1 MSHTTTSTS
10 PGCADGNA
18 MPGAPRGGAP
28 PYAATDGTTVAPI
41 GLDDGLLST
50 ILASGPDL
58 VFATDPTGAFL
69 YANAATRRCLGVGQ
83 DSDLARLDPLDLYD
97 VASRRHLRFTVLP
110 ECLTTG
116 MWSGE
121 VVLKGRLQ
129 GPLAVSQV
137 TIAHRGAGGDLTFF
151 STVAHDITAL
161 RARHDTLV
169 RRETL
174 FRSLVESSPGTV
186 AVVSPDGTVCSIDA
200 DLGLRPDDTIGTR
213 GLAAVHPDDLPAVT
227 SAIERVRIADGR
239 TERLQLRTHGT
250 AATWRHLDISLTN
263 RIGIPAVG
271 GIVVNALDITDR
283 VDAESRFRL
292 GFEHAAIGMSVRDLQ
307 GRYLQVNRALC
318 RLLGRDEFELIGR
331 SPEQFTH
338 PDDVTIGSTAVQR
351 LLDSAAGTCE
361 TAKRYLRADGAVV
374 WTEITLSLVRDA
386 SGQPQYFFSQV
397 QDVTDRKRAEDNL
410 FHQARY
416 DGLTG
421 LPNRALLLERL
432 ELALRRASRSAN
444 RTAVLYIDVDQF
456 KLVNDSLGHAIG
468 DRLLV
473 DIARRLREGVR
484 TDDTVGR
491 FGGDEFVV
499 ICEGLAGESDARTLA
514 ERVGHLID
522 APIPVGTA
530 QHYVT
535 VSTGVAVGGPCD
547 TAEELLS
554 DADAAMYRAKAR
566 GRARIELFDKS
577 LRTRASDRLDLKS
590 ALRRSVESG
599 DFSVV
604 FQPVIS
610 LANGQLLGAEAL
622 ARWEHPVRGAISPTE
637 FVPIAEE
644 AGLIGRIGQ
653 QVLAQSLDQ
662 VGWWRRN
669 VPDGDHLWVAVN
681 LSARQLQ
688 DAEIVELLAD
698 AITASGSRP
707 DALHVEITESVLI
720 DEPDACATNL
730 AAIRALGVPISLDD
744 FGTGYSSL
752 AFLRRFPIDTIKI
765 DRSFVAGLCT
775 DAHDSSIVTAVVGLG
790 NAFGLH
796 VLAEGIETPDQ
807 LHRLQALGCDQGQGY
822 LWSRG
827 LPGAEFRVWATD
839 TRGGA
844 ARKRT
849 LLGQRAPVS

>member
-1 MSHTTTSTS
+1 
-10 PGCADGNA
+10 
-18 MPGAPRGGAP
+18 
-28 PYAATDGTTVAPI
+28 
-41 GLDDGLLST
+41 
-50 ILASGPDL
+50 
-58 VFATDPTGAFL
+58 
-69 YANAATRRCLGVGQ
+69 
-83 DSDLARLDPLDLYD
+83 
-97 VASRRHLRFTVLP
+97 
-110 ECLTTG
+110 
-116 MWSGE
+116 
-121 VVLKGRLQ
+121 
-129 GPLAVSQV
+129 
-137 TIAHRGAGGDLTFF
+137 
-151 STVAHDITAL
+151 
-161 RARHDTLV
+161 
-169 RRETL
+169 
-174 FRSLVESSPGTV
+174 
-186 AVVSPDGTVCSIDA
+186 
-200 DLGLRPDDTIGTR
+200 
-213 GLAAVHPDDLPAVT
+213 
-227 SAIERVRIADGR
+227 
-239 TERLQLRTHGT
+239 
-250 AATWRHLDISLTN
+250 LDISLTN
-263 RIGIPAVG
+263 RIGNPAVG
-271 GIVVNALDITDR
+271 GIVVNALDVTDR

-292 GFEHAAIGMSVRDLQ
+292 GFEHAAIGMSIRDLQ

-318 RLLGRDEFELIGR
+318 RLLGRDQVELIGR

-338 PDDVTIGSTAVQR
+338 PDDVTVGSTASQR
-351 LLDSAAGTCE
+351 LLDAAAGTFE
-361 TAKRYLRADGAVV
+361 TAKRYLRPDGAVV
-374 WTEITLSLVRDA
+374 WAEIMMSLVRDA

-397 QDVTDRKRAEDNL
+397 QDVTDRKLAAENL

-421 LPNRALLLERL
+421 LPNRSLLLERL
-432 ELALRRASRSAN
+432 ELALCRASRSGT

-456 KLVNDSLGHAIG
+456 KLVNDSLGHATG
-468 DRLLV
+468 DNLLV

-499 ICEGLAGESDARTLA
+499 ICEGLEGESDARNLA
-514 ERVGHLID
+514 ERVGRLID
-522 APIPVGTA
+522 APIRVGKA

-535 VSTGVAVGGPCD
+535 VSTGVAVGGPRD

-577 LRTRASDRLDLKS
+577 LRARASDRLDLKS
-590 ALRRSVESG
+590 ALRRSVEAG
-599 DFSVV
+599 NFSVV

-610 LANGQLLGAEAL
+610 LTNGSLLGAEAL
-622 ARWEHPVRGAISPTE
+622 ARWEHPVRGSISPTE

-653 QVLAQSLDQ
+653 QILAQSLDE
-662 VGWWRRN
+662 VGWWRRH
-669 VPDGDHLWVAVN
+669 VPGGDHLWVAVN

-688 DAEIVELLAD
+688 DVEIVELLAQV
-698 AITASGSRP
+698 IASSGASP

-752 AFLRRFPIDTIKI
+752 AFLRRYPIDTIKV
-765 DRSFVAGLCT
+765 DRSFVSGLGT

-796 VLAEGIETPDQ
+796 VLAEGVETADQ

-827 LPGAEFRVWATD
+827 LPGPEFRAWATG
-839 TRGGA
+839 TRAGPQSGA
-844 ARKRT
+844 RR
-849 LLGQRAPVS
+849 